1 MPTPNSF
8 GALVAL
14 ALRLYARRW
23 WFYSIVVLATI
34 GLETAFL
41 ALHGLRDPIDA
52 ASLIV
57 LPVLALIVYVFIGT
71 DATGQDVSP
80 GARWTRILER
90 SWAVIVIDI
99 VCTLLLSV
107 AVGGLSI
114 PNGGGLLIGLVA
126 YALVMLTIFADINA
140 ALEPSVGSLWLI
152 PGAFARSAVLA
163 THRSNVFLALSLV
176 ATDVLFYIIEGLVAA
191 WLSTIHFANAIF
203 WANIPLQALLQVPL
217 CALGVVVYLE
227 CIAREKAAATGR
239 R

>member
-14 ALRLYARRW
+14 ALRLCARRW
-23 WFYSIVVLATI
+23 WFYSIAVLATI

-41 ALHGLRDPIDA
+41 ALRGLRDPIDV

-57 LPVLALIVYVFIGT
+57 LPILALIVYVFVGT
-71 DATGQDVSP
+71 DATGQDVP
-80 GARWTRILER
+80 PAARWTRVLER

-107 AVGGLSI
+107 AIGGLSV
-114 PNGGGLLIGLVA
+114 PNGSGLVIGLVA

-140 ALEPSVGSLWLI
+140 ALEPNVGSLWLI

-163 THRSNVFLALSLV
+163 THRSNVFLTLSLV
-176 ATDVLFYIIEGLVAA
+176 ATDVLFYIIEGLLAS
-191 WLSTIHFANAIF
+191 WFSSIHFANALF
-203 WANIPLQALLQVPL
+203 WANIPLQALLQIPL
-217 CALGVVVYLE
+217 GALGVVVYLE